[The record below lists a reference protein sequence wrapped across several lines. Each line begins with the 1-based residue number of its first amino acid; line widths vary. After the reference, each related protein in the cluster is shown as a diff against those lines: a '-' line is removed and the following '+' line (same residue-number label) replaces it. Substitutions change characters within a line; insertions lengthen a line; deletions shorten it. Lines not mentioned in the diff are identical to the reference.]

1 MGDRYDRRRRRIA
14 LDPGNLPT
22 LAAFL
27 FDPDF
32 DAATPP
38 RFGIGHNNGPPL
50 ESVGWAGYCWRQSH
64 ARAWKNPPIEVI
76 RLRLKRA
83 QELGMTYREYTA
95 IILDKGVYL

>member
-1 MGDRYDRRRRRIA
+1 MGDRYDRRRRRLA
-14 LDPGNLPT
+14 LEPGNLPT

-32 DAATPP
+32 DSGVPP
-38 RFGIGHNNGPPL
+38 YGMGHNNGPPL
-50 ESVGWAGYCWRQSH
+50 ESPNWIGYCWRKSH
-64 ARAWKNPPIEVI
+64 ANAWKNPPIEVI

-95 IILDKGVYL
+95 IIMDKGVYL